1 MIRPVSLYR
10 HQLELESQLQAKERE
25 LMKWESDYQMDHG
38 RLASSK
44 SDHQIMI
51 TKLEEERRK
60 GERLQQLLQEAT
72 DRHITLENQKGALQQ
87 QIDQV

>member
-1 MIRPVSLYR
+1 MTCVLR
-10 HQLELESQLQAKERE
+10 HQSELESQLQAKERE
-25 LMKWESDYQMDHG
+25 LMKWESEYQMDQG

-44 SDHQIMI
+44 SDHQVMI

-60 GERLQQLLQEAT
+60 TERLQQLLQEAT